1 MPEIVNIRD
10 EIARLDALG
19 VLKPLLADKST
30 GGNIL
35 WATDAY
41 AERGTRYAPEAEITP
56 DLITGGEN
64 AGIIQTRAQKAAEQ
78 QSARTR
84 RRAEVYTPLWVCR
97 TMCDNLDAVWFRRK
111 DGFNRV
117 DPATGRVRFPKNRT
131 WTAYVKST
139 RMEITCGE
147 GPFLTSRYDA
157 PTGTVIPVRER
168 VGLLDRKLRAVSE
181 NADNETDWL
190 KWAARAFQSSYGYE
204 FQGDSL
210 LIARV
215 NAMMTFAEHF
225 SERWEHFPDADKC
238 QAIADIIAWN
248 LWQMD
253 GLTDA
258 APYRTLEKYPQMVIS
273 GWTVSQVFMPKR
285 CHIYD
290 WRKGHNV
297 EYLSLKEKGVDTMK
311 FDFIIGNPPYQKETK
326 DTSDMPIYD
335 RFMDGVYEVSD
346 RVELIHPA
354 RFLFNAGKTP
364 KKWNE
369 KMLDDEHLK
378 ILYYEPSSENVFRN
392 TNIMGGIAIS
402 YRDAGKK
409 FGSIGVFSIFP
420 EMNAI
425 LHKVI
430 SGKDF
435 QSVTDMI
442 KLQNKW
448 NLESLYAKYPDIKP
462 QIGSSG
468 KERRLTTSIFS
479 LAALFHE
486 EPTNDNDAKII
497 GLISNKRCYR
507 YVSRDVLDLN
517 GTNLDYYK
525 VILPKSNGSGA
536 IGEVIPTP
544 LIGEP
549 LIGHPNTGYTQSF
562 ISFGSCETFLEAEA
576 VCKYVK
582 TRFARTMLGLL
593 KITQDKNP
601 DKWKYVPIQD
611 FTPDSDIDWS
621 KPVPEIDRQLYAKYN
636 LDEKEITFIES
647 HVKAM
652 E

>member
-1 MPEIVNIRD
+1 MPEIVNIRE

-35 WATDAY
+35 WATHAY
-41 AERGTRYAPEAEITP
+41 AGRGTRYAPDAEITP
-56 DLITGGEN
+56 DLITGDEN

-117 DPATGRVRFPKNRT
+117 DPETGRVRFPKNRT

-181 NADNETDWL
+181 NADTETDWL
-190 KWAARAFQSSYGYE
+190 KWAARAFQSCYGYE

-215 NAMMTFAEHF
+215 NALMTFAEHF
-225 SERWEHFPDADKC
+225 SERWEHFPGADKC
-238 QAIADIIAWN
+238 KAIADIIAWN
-248 LWQMD
+248 WWQMD

-258 APYRTLEKYPQMVIS
+258 IPYGTAEQSAQLVMEGWES
-273 GWTVSQVFMPKR
+273 GAETPPR

-290 WRKGHNV
+290 WRKQRAV
-297 EYLSLKEKGVDTMK
+297 EYASLKESGEHEMDIK
-311 FDFIIGNPPYQKETK
+311 FDFIIGNPPYQEETEN
-326 DTSDMPIYD
+326 TSDRPIYHN
-335 RFMDGVYEVSD
+335 FMDAVYNIYD
-346 RVELIHPA
+346 KVELITPA

-364 KKWNE
+364 KSWNE
-369 KMLDDEHLK
+369 KMLNDKHLK
-378 ILYYEPSSENVFRN
+378 VVFYEQDSRKVFAN
-392 TNIMGGIAIS
+392 AEIKGGVAVT
-402 YRDAGKK
+402 YRDCSMDFGPIEHFIPDKTLREILMKVRAEPTFQPFSSLVGATEYFKLTQKLHDNHPNAIEQMSKGHQFDLTSNLLDKNASLFFDEKPNDGKEYYQICGRQNNRRALKWIPAEYIQEADGIHTYKVIIPESNNNGTFGETLVMPFVAGHGVVTTQT
-409 FGSIGVFSIFP
+409 FLCIGFSKT
-420 EMNAI
+420 EAEANAI
-425 LHKVI
+425 LKYI
-430 SGKDF
+430 KGK
-435 QSVTDMI
+435 
-442 KLQNKW
+442 
-448 NLESLYAKYPDIKP
+448 
-462 QIGSSG
+462 
-468 KERRLTTSIFS
+468 
-479 LAALFHE
+479 
-486 EPTNDNDAKII
+486 
-497 GLISNKRCYR
+497 
-507 YVSRDVLDLN
+507 
-517 GTNLDYYK
+517 
-525 VILPKSNGSGA
+525 
-536 IGEVIPTP
+536 
-544 LIGEP
+544 
-549 LIGHPNTGYTQSF
+549 
-562 ISFGSCETFLEAEA
+562 
-576 VCKYVK
+576 
-582 TRFARTMLGLL
+582 FARAMLGTL
-593 KITQDKNP
+593 KITQHNKRETWRN
-601 DKWKYVPIQD
+601 VPIQD

-621 KPVPEIDRQLYAKYN
+621 KPIPEIDRQLYAKYN
-636 LDEKEITFIES
+636 LDEREIAFIES